1 MSVVAI
7 ERASRLGVRALLV
20 WGVLGA
26 ALESLICWRFWG
38 EADLVPYCYIGA
50 LAVVLSAYDIAAYR
64 LPNRI
69 VLPSYPIVFALLAF
83 AAGTDDEWSA
93 LLRAGLAMV
102 FCLAG
107 YLALALAFPGQLG
120 MGDVKLAGLVG
131 AACGFFSWQVLFAG
145 VLIGFVLAAVVT
157 APLVTLGRI
166 ERRTRVPFAPFVL
179 GGALLALIMR

>member
-7 ERASRLGVRALLV
+7 ERASRLGVRALLA
-20 WGVLGA
+20 WSALGA
-26 ALESLICWRFWG
+26 ALESVTCWRFWG

-83 AAGTDDEWSA
+83 AAGMDDEWSA
-93 LLRAGLAMV
+93 LLRAGIAMV

-107 YLALALAFPGQLG
+107 YLVLALALPGQLG
-120 MGDVKLAGLVG
+120 MGDVKLAGIVG
-131 AACGFFSWQVLFAG
+131 AACGFLSWQHLFAG
-145 VLIGFVLAAVVT
+145 VLFGFVLAAVAT
-157 APLVTLGRI
+157 APLVALGRI
-166 ERRTRVPFAPFVL
+166 ERRTRVPFAPYML
-179 GGALLALIMR
+179 AGALFAIMMR

>member
-1 MSVVAI
+1 
-7 ERASRLGVRALLV
+7 
-20 WGVLGA
+20 
-26 ALESLICWRFWG
+26 
-38 EADLVPYCYIGA
+38 
-50 LAVVLSAYDIAAYR
+50 
-64 LPNRI
+64 
-69 VLPSYPIVFALLAF
+69 
-83 AAGTDDEWSA
+83 
-93 LLRAGLAMV
+93 MV

-157 APLVTLGRI
+157 VPLVTLGRI
-166 ERRTRVPFAPFVL
+166 ERRTRVPFAPFML